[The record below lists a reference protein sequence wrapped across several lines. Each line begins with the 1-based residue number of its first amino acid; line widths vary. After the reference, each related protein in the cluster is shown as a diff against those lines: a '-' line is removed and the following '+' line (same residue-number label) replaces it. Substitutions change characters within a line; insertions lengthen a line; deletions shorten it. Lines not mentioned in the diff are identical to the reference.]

1 MLGILIIIIN
11 ITFQIYHW
19 LLFNMSQNSDDSDFE
34 DETKAG
40 KRRIGQN
47 DENWSKKKRATTRAS
62 THAKKVG
69 EGESDA
75 SRAGK
80 LLKANKGGG

>member
-1 MLGILIIIIN
+1 
-11 ITFQIYHW
+11 
-19 LLFNMSQNSDDSDFE
+19 MSQNSDGSDFE

-69 EGESDA
+69 ELILIAYAHENYAFPS
-75 SRAGK
+75 GK
-80 LLKANKGGG
+80 SFRCLSTLF